1 MSEERENIVVLF
13 DDEGNELHLEVL
25 DIIEEQ
31 DNRYA
36 VGVDVNQDEEED
48 TVLIMRIIEAGE
60 DEDIL
65 EPIEDENELQRI
77 FEIFKERMQD
87 QFEFVEDDSLDSQ
100 C

>member
-1 MSEERENIVVLF
+1 MEERENIIVLF

-25 DIIEEQ
+25 DIIEED

-65 EPIEDENELQRI
+65 EPIDDEKELQHI
-77 FEIFKERMQD
+77 FDVFKERMQD
-87 QFEFVEDDSLDSQ
+87 QFEFVEEEEE
-100 C
+100 

>member
-1 MSEERENIVVLF
+1 MEERENIVVLF

-25 DIIEEQ
+25 DIIEDK

-36 VGVDVNQDEEED
+36 VGVDANLDEEQD

-65 EPIEDENELQRI
+65 EPIDDEKELQHI
-77 FEIFKERMQD
+77 FDVFKERMQD
-87 QFEFVEDDSLDSQ
+87 QFEFVEEEEE
-100 C
+100 